1 MNMKAVSQ
9 SKSVLSEVMLPNQA
23 NPGGTVHGGEIMKMM
38 DTCGGV
44 AAMRHAKMN
53 VVTVRVDEL
62 EFYQS
67 IKVGQ
72 LVICEAEVAFVGK
85 TSMEVKIT
93 VKVEDLMSD
102 SPAIVAL
109 SAFFTYVALD
119 SQGRPH
125 SVPELVLGNDEQRE
139 IFEARKRRYLERKSA
154 FNSY

>member
-1 MNMKAVSQ
+1 
-9 SKSVLSEVMLPNQA
+9 MLPSQA
-23 NPGGTVHGGEIMKMM
+23 NPGGKVHGGEIMKMM

-53 VVTVRVDEL
+53 VVTVKVDEL
-62 EFYQS
+62 EFFQP

-72 LVICEAEVAFVGK
+72 LVICDAEVAFVGR
-85 TSMEVKIT
+85 TSMELKIT

-119 SQGRPH
+119 IQGNPH
-125 SVPELVLGNDEQRE
+125 SVPELVLETDEQRE
-139 IFEARKRRYLERKSA
+139 IFEVRKHRYLEKKSA

>member
-1 MNMKAVSQ
+1 MSKKSVSQ
-9 SKSVLSEVMLPNQA
+9 SKSVLSQVMLPSQA

-53 VVTVRVDEL
+53 VVTVKVDEL
-62 EFYQS
+62 EFFQP

-72 LVICEAEVAFVGK
+72 LVICDAEVAFVGR
-85 TSMEVKIT
+85 TSMELKIT

-119 SQGRPH
+119 IQGNPH
-125 SVPELVLGNDEQRE
+125 SVPELVLETDEQRE
-139 IFEARKRRYLERKSA
+139 IFEVRKHRYLEKKSA

>member
-1 MNMKAVSQ
+1 MSKKSVSQ
-9 SKSVLSEVMLPNQA
+9 SKSVLSQVMLPSQA
-23 NPGGTVHGGEIMKMM
+23 NPGGKVHGGEIMKMM

-53 VVTVRVDEL
+53 VVTVKVDEL
-62 EFYQS
+62 EFFQP

-72 LVICEAEVAFVGK
+72 LVICDAEVAFVGR
-85 TSMEVKIT
+85 TSMELKIT

-119 SQGRPH
+119 IQGNPN
-125 SVPELVLGNDEQRE
+125 SVPELVLETDEQRE
-139 IFEARKRRYLERKSA
+139 IFEVRKHRYLEKKSA